1 MNESLKNAQK
11 EYTKKCK
18 LVTIR
23 MNRETEADLIAWVEA
38 NEGKAGTIIKNL
50 IREEINRT

>member
-38 NEGKAGTIIKNL
+38 NEGRAGTLIKEMIKKEL
-50 IREEINRT
+50 T

>member
-38 NEGKAGTIIKNL
+38 NEGKAGTIIKDL
-50 IREEINRT
+50 IREQLKK